1 MSQHTNTANATIG
14 QFKESIGKVIGEAQ
28 KAFGGLKGDDE
39 MIARSHGKV
48 AKGNI
53 QRNAEFITSPSA
65 INTLTQNPFKLK
77 LKSTN
82 MTDRMSNTYNS
93 TIGTAKEKIGSAIG
107 SESLAASGA
116 EQRAR
121 GETAQKAADAKTH
134 AEGLQN
140 KAKGE
145 IQKNVGSLTDNTSQ
159 QAKGHANVALGD
171 AQRSV

>member
-39 MIARSHGKV
+39 MIARGHGNV
-48 AKGNI
+48 AKDSHTRLLN
-53 QRNAEFITSPSA
+53 
-65 INTLTQNPFKLK
+65 LK
-77 LKSTN
+77 PKSTN
-82 MTDRMSNTYNS
+82 MTDRLTNAANQY
-93 TIGTAKEKIGSAIG
+93 IGSAKQTLGNTIG
-107 SESLAASGA
+107 NESLAASGA

-121 GETAQKAADAKTH
+121 GEAAQKAAEAKTH

-145 IQKNVGSLTDNTSQ
+145 VQQKVGELTNDTSM
-159 QAKGHANVALGD
+159 QAKGAGNAALGD
-171 AQRSV
+171 VQRSV

>member
-1 MSQHTNTANATIG
+1 
-14 QFKESIGKVIGEAQ
+14 
-28 KAFGGLKGDDE
+28 
-39 MIARSHGKV
+39 
-48 AKGNI
+48 
-53 QRNAEFITSPSA
+53 
-65 INTLTQNPFKLK
+65 
-77 LKSTN
+77 

-107 SESLAASGA
+107 NESLAASGA

-134 AEGLQN
+134 TEGLQN
-140 KAKGE
+140 KARGE